1 MEYCS
6 SVTWKGS
13 LLFDKR
19 EMIFHLL
26 LFSVAASRREAEE
39 RARLEAEMAR
49 LEAEKLMRMTEE
61 QKRQLEIRMALKGA
75 IVARDVAELKM
86 RTRDFKRNKLKDTDG
101 DLVRA
106 EHLTRALEIEKEL
119 GMKTVRVKNVERF
132 FFRIQHASP

>member
-1 MEYCS
+1 
-6 SVTWKGS
+6 
-13 LLFDKR
+13 
-19 EMIFHLL
+19 
-26 LFSVAASRREAEE
+26 
-39 RARLEAEMAR
+39 MAR

-119 GMKTVRVKNVERF
+119 GLYFLTTARVVNVECF
-132 FFRIQHASP
+132 FFIF